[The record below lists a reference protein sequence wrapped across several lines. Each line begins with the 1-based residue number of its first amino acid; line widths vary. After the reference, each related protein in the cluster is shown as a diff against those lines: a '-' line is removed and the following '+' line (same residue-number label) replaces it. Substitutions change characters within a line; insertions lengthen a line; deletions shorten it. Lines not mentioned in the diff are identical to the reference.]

1 MNSAPQKLVI
11 PNKLLTSDVF
21 LGSGSP
27 RIAFILRL
35 LGLMSSL
42 LKVCLRNSSDLMLY
56 LHLLLFRVSPFSQSR
71 LNITWRFW
79 LWSCWS
85 DLKQRMLSLML
96 MAPLIPARTWLI
108 SSWNISMAELTPKKV
123 FYICTGPG
131 VLQRW
136 LYIGILQLVPIGYS
150 LGWDPICRKH

>member
-11 PNKLLTSDVF
+11 PNKLLTSDAF
-21 LGSGSP
+21 LGSGNP

-35 LGLMSSL
+35 LGLMPSL
-42 LKVCLRNSSDLMLY
+42 PKVCPRNSSDLLLY
-56 LHLLLFRVSPFSQSR
+56 SHLLVFRVSPFSRSR
-71 LNITWRFW
+71 LNIAWRFW
-79 LWSCWS
+79 SWSCWS
-85 DLKQRMLSLML
+85 DPKQRMSSLML
-96 MAPLIPARTWLI
+96 IAPLIPASAWLI
-108 SSWNISMAELTPKKV
+108 SSWNISLAELTPKKV

-150 LGWDPICRKH
+150 LG